1 MRHVASLL
9 VWAIVGAAPV
19 CAQSLGDVARRE
31 EARRKAVAPG
41 KVYTND
47 DLRPNPVSA
56 AAAAA
61 APPVPAAEAALPAPP
76 PSPAAGEP
84 ALPGTPAAPA
94 PDSGKKDEGY
104 WRTRIQGEAQALDR
118 AKVMLDALQSRV
130 NGLQTD
136 FVNRDDPAARAAI
149 GAERARALGELDRT
163 KLEIQ
168 QRTKALAAIREEAR
182 RSGAPA
188 AWYR

>member
-1 MRHVASLL
+1 MRQVASLL
-9 VWAIVGAAPV
+9 VWAIAGAAPV
-19 CAQSLGDVARRE
+19 VAQSLGDLARRE

-47 DLRPNPVSA
+47 DLRPSPVSA
-56 AAAAA
+56 PAATAAVSSVPAADA
-61 APPVPAAEAALPAPP
+61 APPAPP
-76 PSPAAGEP
+76 SSSAAGEP
-84 ALPGTPAAPA
+84 APPGLPAPAADA
-94 PDSGKKDEGY
+94 VKKDEAY
-104 WRTRIQGEAQALDR
+104 WRTRIHGEAQALDR
-118 AKVMLDALQSRV
+118 AKVMLDALQSHV

-149 GAERARALGELDRT
+149 GAERVRALGELDRT
-163 KLEIQ
+163 RIEIQ

>member
-1 MRHVASLL
+1 VASLL
-9 VWAIVGAAPV
+9 VWAIVGSAPV
-19 CAQSLGDVARRE
+19 FAQSLGELARQE
-31 EARRKAVAPG
+31 AARRKAVAPG

-47 DLRPNPVSA
+47 DLRPSPVSA
-56 AAAAA
+56 TAVAPAADA
-61 APPVPAAEAALPAPP
+61 APPAPP
-76 PSPAAGEP
+76 S
-84 ALPGTPAAPA
+84 PAAPA
-94 PDSGKKDEGY
+94 PDPVKKDEAY
-104 WRTRIQGEAQALDR
+104 WRTRIQGEGQALDR

-130 NGLQTD
+130 NALQTD
-136 FVNRDDPAARAAI
+136 FVSRDDPAARAVI

-168 QRTKALAAIREEAR
+168 QRTKALAAIKEEAR

>member
-9 VWAIVGAAPV
+9 VWAIVCALPV
-19 CAQSLGDVARRE
+19 SAQSLGDMARKE
-31 EARRKAVAPG
+31 EARRKAAAPG

-47 DLRPNPVSA
+47 NLRPSPVSA
-56 AAAAA
+56 PAAAAVPA
-61 APPVPAAEAALPAPP
+61 PDTAAGTPSVAGDPAPPGAPAPPVP
-76 PSPAAGEP
+76 
-84 ALPGTPAAPA
+84 
-94 PDSGKKDEGY
+94 DSVKKDEAY
-104 WRTRIQGEAQALDR
+104 WRTRIQAEVQGLER
-118 AKVMLDALQSRV
+118 AKLMLDALQSRV

-136 FVNRDDPAARAAI
+136 FVNRDDPAARAVI

-163 KLEIQ
+163 KTEIQ